1 MTVTARWCI
10 VIHPQAIN
18 DADADREA
26 ATSVVAWL
34 NSWTPS
40 SYEGRR
46 VTSDTGDGCALLDRL
61 DAARLRLRDRI
72 AEQAGI
78 AEPGELVWEDD
89 L

>member
-1 MTVTARWCI
+1 MTAGWRIVT
-10 VIHPQAIN
+10 HPLDIN
-18 DADADREA
+18 DVDADREV

-46 VTSDTGDGCALLDRL
+46 VTSDTEDECALLDRL